1 MKSAAAA
8 AAAAEEKKKLGDS
21 IFCKKVLRE
30 QSSVLMAVFAV
41 IREGR

>member
-1 MKSAAAA
+1 MKS
-8 AAAAEEKKKLGDS
+8 AAAEEKKKLGDS

-30 QSSVLMAVFAV
+30 QSVLMAVFAV